1 MGRHLIIQL
10 PAFLRFDKRARP
22 SRIEGLDNLAK
33 LHGGRIMSTT
43 LNLFEQ
49 LLARGRKLHALGLN
63 REATG
68 LFERLTGM
76 RLLPPEIA
84 EEAQMTLGELRL
96 RRGQFQKARRHL
108 AAAIANNPFR
118 AGYHF
123 LMATAVAEDDA
134 AAPER
139 ALEHLRQAVELEPAN
154 ADYWCELGLY
164 ALEVQEI
171 EEGMRALRRAAELEP
186 NNPDVLA
193 RVAGG
198 LRNINEID
206 EARSLLRAARFRNPR
221 DRRFHRLWNDFQF
234 QVVHY
239 EQQARRQEETPV
251 EDGPVLLPFVPVPK
265 AERGARS
272 RRLVRTDGPSRP
284 SGPHALRDS
293 RLSDKEPA

>member
-1 MGRHLIIQL
+1 MGG
-10 PAFLRFDKRARP
+10 P
-22 SRIEGLDNLAK
+22 DNLAK

-49 LLARGRKLHALGLN
+49 LLARGRTLHALGLN
-63 REATG
+63 HEATRVFG
-68 LFERLTGM
+68 RLTAM
-76 RLLPPEIA
+76 RTLPPEVA
-84 EEAQMTLGELRL
+84 EEAQKALGELRL

-108 AAAIANNPFR
+108 AAAIAANPFR

-164 ALEVQEI
+164 ALEIQESD
-171 EEGMRALRRAAELEP
+171 EGLRALRRAAELEP

-198 LRNINEID
+198 LRAAHEVD
-206 EARSLLRAARFRNPR
+206 EARSLLRAAQFRNAR
-221 DRRFHRLWNDFQF
+221 DRRFQRLWNDFQF
-234 QVVHY
+234 QVVHH
-239 EQQARRQEETPV
+239 EQQRRRQEEAPL
-251 EDGPVLLPFVPVPK
+251 EGEPVLLPFVPVPK
-265 AERGARS
+265 AEPTSRG
-272 RRLVRTDGPSRP
+272 RRVVRTDRP
-284 SGPHALRDS
+284 SSPGGPHMPRGS
-293 RLSDKEPA
+293 RVHDKEPA